1 MYSFINKKP
10 TKEDIRDFKMAE
22 NVNENFIN
30 FVINPNL
37 LSIEEKKR
45 FISKYKL
52 DNTTLLYKDSI
63 FLAMPKP

>member
-1 MYSFINKKP
+1 MYSFINEKP
-10 TKEDIRDFKMAE
+10 TKEDMKNFKMAE

-30 FVINPNL
+30 FVINPNQ
-37 LSIEEKKR
+37 LSQEEKKL

-52 DNTTLLYKDSI
+52 DDKTLLYKDSI

>member
-10 TKEDIRDFKMAE
+10 TQEDIRAFQMVE

-30 FVINPNL
+30 FVINPNI
-37 LSIEEKKR
+37 LSIEQKKL

-52 DNTTLLYKDSI
+52 DKKTLLYTDSI
-63 FLAMPKP
+63 FLTMPKP

>member
-1 MYSFINKKP
+1 MYSFINEKP

-30 FVINPNL
+30 FVINPNI
-37 LSIEEKKR
+37 LSIEQKKL

-52 DNTTLLYKDSI
+52 DKKTLLYTDSI
-63 FLAMPKP
+63 FLTMPKP